1 MFIQV
6 LLDVRKTLEESK
18 KIKKP
23 GGESTEVFF
32 KYERLTTF
40 CYLRGLLG
48 HIDDRCTKLL
58 MMGEDDS
65 DHHWGPELR
74 VDPRNP
80 MFVGTSTYLWNDVN
94 GGSTF

>member
-1 MFIQV
+1 
-6 LLDVRKTLEESK
+6 
-18 KIKKP
+18 
-23 GGESTEVFF
+23 
-32 KYERLTTF
+32 
-40 CYLRGLLG
+40 
-48 HIDDRCTKLL
+48 